1 MDVVSFVVFSFN
13 TRYILRWI
21 YAGLIF
27 FIPVVNFFSLG
38 YLARTSSLSII
49 AGIGLPTWDQKSEIW
64 REGAKVAYIVIL
76 YEALPCFFFSLK
88 LLLSSIG
95 SSLTNFLG
103 MMVFVAAVL
112 AVVACSF
119 FLPFAFYAFVEAM
132 EVRKAFDF
140 ERITVAVRE
149 VLPGYVFGYVLT
161 GCCLLVAYK
170 LGKVPIIGIFL
181 ASVVA
186 FYVLL
191 ISAFYFGQLFK
202 KTSLSMGGISRPGTA
217 DTIEDREEL

>member
-21 YAGLIF
+21 YAGLVF

-38 YLARTSSLSII
+38 YLTRTSSLSII
-49 AGIGLPTWDQKSEIW
+49 AGVGLPPWERKGEIW
-64 REGAKVAYIVIL
+64 REGAKVAYIIIL
-76 YEALPCFFFSLK
+76 YEALPSFLLSFGFLLSNIGHSITSFFSV
-88 LLLSSIG
+88 
-95 SSLTNFLG
+95 
-103 MMVFVAAVL
+103 MVFAA
-112 AVVACSF
+112 AVVAVVVCSF

-140 ERITVAVRE
+140 ERITVAIKE
-149 VLPGYVFGYVLT
+149 VLPGYVFGYALT

-170 LGKVPIIGIFL
+170 LLKVPVIGFFL
-181 ASVVA
+181 ASVLA

-191 ISAFYFGQLFK
+191 VSAFYFGQLFK
-202 KTSLSMGGISRPGTA
+202 KTSLSPGSPSRSG
-217 DTIEDREEL
+217 IEDAFQVKEL

>member
-27 FIPVVNFFSLG
+27 VVPIVNFFSLG
-38 YLARTSSLSII
+38 YLARASSLSII
-49 AGIGLPTWDQKSEIW
+49 GGIGLPTWERKSEIW

-76 YEALPCFFFSLK
+76 YEALPSFLFSFGF
-88 LLLSSIG
+88 LLYNIGHSITTFLS
-95 SSLTNFLG
+95 
-103 MMVFVAAVL
+103 MMIFTASGLAFVG
-112 AVVACSF
+112 CSF
-119 FLPFAFYAFVEAM
+119 FLPFAFYTFVEGQ

-140 ERITVAVRE
+140 EQITAAVKE
-149 VLPGYVFGYVLT
+149 VLAGYVFGYVLT

-170 LGKVPIIGIFL
+170 LLRVPFLGIPL
-181 ASVVA
+181 ASVLA

-202 KTSLSMGGISRPGTA
+202 KTSLSMGNLSRSGIA
-217 DTIEDREEL
+217 DTF

>member
-49 AGIGLPTWDQKSEIW
+49 AGIGLPTWERKSEIW

-76 YEALPCFFFSLK
+76 YEALPSF
-88 LLLSSIG
+88 LLSFGFLLSNIGHSI
-95 SSLTNFLG
+95 TKFLSV
-103 MMVFVAAVL
+103 MVFAA
-112 AVVACSF
+112 AVVAVVVCSF
-119 FLPFAFYAFVEAM
+119 FLPFAFYAFVETM

-140 ERITVAVRE
+140 ERIAAAVKQ
-149 VLPGYVFGYVLT
+149 VLPGYIFGYVLT

-170 LGKVPIIGIFL
+170 LHRVPIIGVFL
-181 ASVVA
+181 ASVLA

-202 KTSLSMGGISRPGTA
+202 RTLLSTGGASRSGMA
-217 DTIEDREEL
+217 DAFQGKDS

>member
-38 YLARTSSLSII
+38 YLARTSNLSII
-49 AGIGLPTWDQKSEIW
+49 AGIGLPPWERKSEIW
-64 REGAKVAYIVIL
+64 REGAKVAYVIIL
-76 YEALPCFFFSLK
+76 YEALPSF
-88 LLLSSIG
+88 LLSFGFLLSNIGHSI
-95 SSLTNFLG
+95 TKFLSVI
-103 MMVFVAAVL
+103 VFAA
-112 AVVACSF
+112 AVVAIVVCSF

-132 EVRKAFDF
+132 QVRKAFDF
-140 ERITVAVRE
+140 ERIAVAVKE
-149 VLPGYVFGYVLT
+149 VLAAYVFGYVLT

-170 LGKVPIIGIFL
+170 LLKVPVIGFFV
-181 ASVVA
+181 ASVLA

-191 ISAFYFGQLFK
+191 IAAFYFGQLFK
-202 KTSLSMGGISRPGTA
+202 RTSLSEGGLSRSGVE
-217 DTIEDREEL
+217 DTL